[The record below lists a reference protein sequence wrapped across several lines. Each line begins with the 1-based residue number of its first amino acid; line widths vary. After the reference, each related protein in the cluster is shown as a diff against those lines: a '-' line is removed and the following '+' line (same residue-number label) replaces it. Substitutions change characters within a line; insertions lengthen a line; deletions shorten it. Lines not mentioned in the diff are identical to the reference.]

1 MIPVRITATRA
12 PASDAGDAASCQ
24 ARVTRP
30 MNVSASNADSSVS
43 GASPRSPYP
52 AMPFCATNAG
62 LRSEAA
68 TASASVRVVATR
80 LAVKVRL

>member
-1 MIPVRITATRA
+1 MTATRA
-12 PASDAGDAASCQ
+12 PASEAGVAASCQ
-24 ARVTRP
+24 ARVSRP

-80 LAVKVRL
+80 LSVNVRL